1 MQRNDGHEI
10 RIFVWVGAWQDNCGR
25 TVGAAMSDFA
35 AFSGNTEATRTGHGK
50 TAFVFAGGGSFG
62 SRQVGMLRALAAHGV
77 TADMVVGSSV
87 GAMNAAYYAGN
98 PTPEGIEKLAAIWRS
113 LRRKDVFPITWR
125 TLVGFIRRRDFVFSS
140 EGLRHLIDTY
150 IPYRNLEDA
159 RIPLH
164 VVATDLLS
172 GGTVVLSRGPLA
184 QAIIASTAIPAA
196 FAPVSFERMYLADGA
211 ITCNTPIRVAIAS
224 GARRLIVLPTGY
236 ACALEAP
243 PRGAV
248 ACALHALTLLIARQL
263 LHELH
268 GLDQRIECFVAPP
281 LCPLMGSPADFSLT
295 SALIE
300 RAAESTRTWLAE
312 GGLDRREIPQQMR
325 THKHSQ

>member
-1 MQRNDGHEI
+1 
-10 RIFVWVGAWQDNCGR
+10 
-25 TVGAAMSDFA
+25 
-35 AFSGNTEATRTGHGK
+35 
-50 TAFVFAGGGSFG
+50 
-62 SRQVGMLRALAAHGV
+62 
-77 TADMVVGSSV
+77 MVVGSSV
-87 GAMNAAYYAGN
+87 GAMNAAYYASN
-98 PTPEGIEKLAAIWRS
+98 PTPEGIEKLAAIGGV
-113 LRRKDVFPITWR
+113 LRRKDGFPITWR
-125 TLVGFIRRRDFVFSS
+125 TRVGFIRRRDFVVSS
-140 EGLRHLIDTY
+140 EGLRHLIDTH

-172 GGTVVLSRGPLA
+172 GDTVVLSRGPLS
-184 QAIIASTAIPAA
+184 QAIIASTAIPAV

-211 ITCNTPIRVAIAS
+211 ITCNTPIRVAVS
-224 GARRLIVLPTGY
+224 LGARRLILLPTGY

-268 GLDQRIECFVAPP
+268 ELDQGIESFVAPP
-281 LCPLMGSPADFSLT
+281 LCPLIGSPADFSLT

-300 RAAESTRTWLAE
+300 RAAASTRTWLAKRA
-312 GGLDRREIPQQMR
+312 LDRREIPQQIH
-325 THKHSQ
+325 THTHSQ

>member
-1 MQRNDGHEI
+1 M
-10 RIFVWVGAWQDNCGR
+10 VAS
-25 TVGAAMSDFA
+25 MSDFA
-35 AFSGNTEATRTGHGK
+35 AFRGGTEGTRSGHGK

-62 SRQVGMLRALAAHGV
+62 SIQVGMLRALAAHGL

-87 GAMNAAYYAGN
+87 GAMNAAYYASN

-125 TLVGFIRRRDFVFSS
+125 TLVGFIRRRDFVVSS
-140 EGLRHLIDTY
+140 EGLRRLIDTY

-184 QAIIASTAIPAA
+184 RAIIASTAIPAA

-211 ITCNTPIRVAIAS
+211 ITCNTPIRVAVAS
-224 GARRLIVLPTGY
+224 GARPADGLRLRLRGSPTRRRLLRT
-236 ACALEAP
+236 ACADAVDRAP
-243 PRGAV
+243 V
-248 ACALHALTLLIARQL
+248 AA
-263 LHELH
+263 
-268 GLDQRIECFVAPP
+268 
-281 LCPLMGSPADFSLT
+281 
-295 SALIE
+295 
-300 RAAESTRTWLAE
+300 
-312 GGLDRREIPQQMR
+312 
-325 THKHSQ
+325 

>member
-1 MQRNDGHEI
+1 M
-10 RIFVWVGAWQDNCGR
+10 
-25 TVGAAMSDFA
+25 TDFA
-35 AFSGNTEATRTGHGK
+35 AFRGGVEATRSGQAK

-62 SRQVGMLRALAAHGV
+62 SIQVGMLRALAAHGV

-87 GAMNAAYYAGN
+87 GAMNAAYYASN

-125 TLVGFIRRRDFVFSS
+125 TLVGFIRRRDFVVSS
-140 EGLRHLIDTY
+140 EGLRHLIDTH

-172 GGTVVLSRGPLA
+172 GNTVVLSRGPLS
-184 QAIIASTAIPAA
+184 QAIIASTAIPAV

-211 ITCNTPIRVAIAS
+211 ITCNTPIRVAVAR

-248 ACALHALTLLIARQL
+248 ACALHALDRASVAARIAWTRRRNRVL
-263 LHELH
+263 RCAAALST
-268 GLDQRIECFVAPP
+268 DRIASRF
-281 LCPLMGSPADFSLT
+281 LSH
-295 SALIE
+295 E
-300 RAAESTRTWLAE
+300 RA
-312 GGLDRREIPQQMR
+312 DRARCREHPHLVGRRWPGSARNPSANAYAQTQ
-325 THKHSQ
+325 SVNWVD

>member
-1 MQRNDGHEI
+1 M
-10 RIFVWVGAWQDNCGR
+10 VAS
-25 TVGAAMSDFA
+25 MSDFA
-35 AFSGNTEATRTGHGK
+35 AFRGGTEGTRSGHGK

-62 SRQVGMLRALAAHGV
+62 SIQVGMLRALAAYGV

-87 GAMNAAYYAGN
+87 GAMNAAYYASN

-125 TLVGFIRRRDFVFSS
+125 TLVGFIRRRDFVVSS
-140 EGLRHLIDTY
+140 EGLRRLIDTY

-184 QAIIASTAIPAA
+184 RAIIASTAIPAA

-211 ITCNTPIRVAIAS
+211 ITCNTPIRVAVAS

-268 GLDQRIECFVAPP
+268 GLDPQIEYFVAPP